1 MNLNLPSLVD
11 LTPVMAVFATLAGSM
26 FSTTNVLQWLR
37 NVLLDRLTA
46 GMADAQRND
55 ILRGILFV
63 MNYAVILG
71 IALFFHFALS
81 PNLLLAVLVGAVGA
95 TVGAHLSYGY
105 TQKTPATPPQ
115 PDEIPVGGP
124 GIPPSLPPTDT
135 PAAAALDVAA

>member
-55 ILRGILFV
+55 ILRGVLFV

-105 TQKTPATPPQ
+105 TQKTPAQ
-115 PDEIPVGGP
+115 PDEIPLGGP
-124 GIPPSLPPTDT
+124 GIPPTDT

>member
-105 TQKTPATPPQ
+105 TQKTPTQ
-115 PDEIPVGGP
+115 PDEIPVCGP
-124 GIPPSLPPTDT
+124 GIPPTPPTDT
-135 PAAAALDVAA
+135 PASAALDVDA

>member
-1 MNLNLPSLVD
+1 MTSFNLPSLVD

-26 FSTTNVLQWLR
+26 FSTTNILQWLR

-46 GMADAQRND
+46 GMADVQRND
-55 ILRGILFV
+55 ILRGVLFV

-71 IALFFHFALS
+71 IALFFRFALS

-105 TQKTPATPPQ
+105 TQKSAPQ
-115 PDEIPVGGP
+115 APEID
-124 GIPPSLPPTDT
+124 PSVYTAAPLPPTDT
-135 PAAAALDVAA
+135 PASAALDPAA

>member
-55 ILRGILFV
+55 ILRGVLLV

-105 TQKTPATPPQ
+105 TQKTPAQ

-124 GIPPSLPPTDT
+124 GIPPTDT
-135 PAAAALDVAA
+135 PAAAALAEVA